1 LSDQG
6 VCLSIDLSLGACVVA
21 IGPRD
26 GPPIHVI
33 EQRMERGHQEAIA
46 PLVRKA
52 LIDSHVRPA
61 DVIRIGA
68 TVGPGSFTGLR
79 VGLAFVRAFAISR
92 AIECAGVSTLE
103 ALAFEARASGLVLA
117 AVRAR
122 GDLFYIQI
130 FRDGAPATAPDVL
143 SRDEIAARV
152 MEVGGGD
159 AVVMIGP
166 DVEGLTD
173 LAPASTALVRCHVS
187 GDALHRMISRASV
200 GAPPRPLYMRAPD
213 ARTLAERQADG

>member
-1 LSDQG
+1 
-6 VCLSIDLSLGACVVA
+6 
-21 IGPRD
+21 
-26 GPPIHVI
+26 
-33 EQRMERGHQEAIA
+33 MERGHQEAIA

-52 LIDSHVRPA
+52 LIDCYVRPS
-61 DVIRIGA
+61 DVTRIGA

-92 AIECAGVSTLE
+92 DIECAGVSTLE
-103 ALAFEARASGLVLA
+103 ALAFEARADGLVLA
-117 AVRAR
+117 AIRSR
-122 GDLFYIQI
+122 GDLFYVQL
-130 FRDGAPATAPDVL
+130 FRDGAATTAPDVL
-143 SRDEIAARV
+143 SWNEIAARL

-166 DVEGLTD
+166 DVEDLTD
-173 LAPASTALVRCHVS
+173 LAPSSTALIRSHVN
-187 GDALHRMISRASV
+187 GDALHRLISGATV